1 MNRIDHIMDLADHY
15 AMTFGDNRNDA
26 PNRQA
31 LRAAIEKALADN
43 EELQQLNDRLADILK
58 RTAIALRGPEPELTA
73 WSWHDLPERVVQA
86 INACGP
92 GAGCLHKAARIEALE
107 QELATIKD
115 SLTAQEPVAYTFTRR
130 RLDGYKTRQFL
141 WADDYKDSPRDL
153 KFVLDGQDDV
163 VILYTT
169 PNPQP
174 KPLFAENEALRQTM
188 AEALRWCPDGC
199 HAQYLLKTALARAG
213 ENK

>member
-1 MNRIDHIMDLADHY
+1 MNPIDHIMALADRY
-15 AMTFGDNRNDA
+15 AEQRQRTNIYNVHTTEA
-26 PNRQA
+26 RQA
-31 LRAAIEKALADN
+31 LRAAIE
-43 EELQQLNDRLADILK
+43 
-58 RTAIALRGPEPELTA
+58 
-73 WSWHDLPERVVQA
+73 QA

-92 GAGCLHKAARIEALE
+92 GAGCLHKVARIETLE
-107 QELATIKD
+107 QELATIKE
-115 SLTAQEPVAYTFTRR
+115 SLTVQEPVAYTFTRR
-130 RLDGYKTRQFL
+130 RLDGYKTRHFL
-141 WADDYKDSPRDL
+141 WADDYKNSPRDL

-169 PNPQP
+169 PNAQP

-188 AEALRWCPDGC
+188 AEALRWCPGGC

>member
-1 MNRIDHIMDLADHY
+1 
-15 AMTFGDNRNDA
+15 
-26 PNRQA
+26 
-31 LRAAIEKALADN
+31 
-43 EELQQLNDRLADILK
+43 
-58 RTAIALRGPEPELTA
+58 LT
-73 WSWHDLPERVVQA
+73 V
-86 INACGP
+86 
-92 GAGCLHKAARIEALE
+92 
-107 QELATIKD
+107 
-115 SLTAQEPVAYTFTRR
+115 QEPVAYTFTRR
-130 RLDGYKTRQFL
+130 RLDGYKTRHFL

-188 AEALRWCPDGC
+188 AEALRWCPGGC

-213 ENK
+213 EKE